1 MPRKRRPK
9 PAGRPKVPPAFA
21 AEYEAGSRAAPPA
34 NEWGYEVTPA
44 TLPPLPPVMAATS
57 EQASPPPE
65 SLVANGPPPADAR
78 GAQAWGFRALM
89 LQAHDAMVDGTI
101 SSAARRKEVRVI
113 LAAAAKLYPDA
124 ARAEVANTI
133 DEDRRELVER
143 KRANARAKLEAR
155 PPAGNA
161 KVIPIRRDG

>member
-1 MPRKRRPK
+1 MPRKRRTGK
-9 PAGRPKVPPAFA
+9 PPVYDRG
-21 AEYEAGSRAAPPA
+21 APPDV
-34 NEWGYEVTPA
+34 WGYTVAPTPA
-44 TLPPLPPVMAATS
+44 LPLPPLPTPPPMHPHANDAP
-57 EQASPPPE
+57 EAPPE
-65 SLVANGPPPADAR
+65 SLVANGPPPDDAR

-89 LQAHDAMVDGTI
+89 LQAHEAMIDVKI
-101 SSAARRKEVRVI
+101 SSATRRKEVRVI

-133 DEDRRELVER
+133 DEDRRQLMER

-155 PPAGNA
+155 PPAGAA